1 MLQEFPDD
9 YELIGFFEA
18 EPTILDPG
26 VPWLYNTLDFSTS
39 RNGIEVRARIIPS
52 YRELT
57 LRLLQAGQELALFE
71 LKEAVGFRVV
81 TDNQREALV
90 VTFAAPRELDNFV
103 LQLKPRVRVSW
114 GNQRF
119 PSQT

>member
-1 MLQEFPDD
+1 MLQGFPDD

-57 LRLLQAGQELALFE
+57 LRLLLAGHELALFE
-71 LKEAVGFRVV
+71 LKEVEGFRIV
-81 TDNQREALV
+81 TDNRREALV
-90 VTFAAPRELDNFV
+90 VTFAAQRGLDDFV
-103 LQLKPRVRVSW
+103 LQLKPDIRVSW
-114 GNQRF
+114 GNRQF
-119 PSQT
+119 P

>member
-1 MLQEFPDD
+1 MQEFPEDH
-9 YELIGFFEA
+9 ELIGFFEA

-39 RNGIEVRARIIPS
+39 RNEIEVRARMTPS

-57 LRLLQAGQELALFE
+57 LRLLLAGHELALFE
-71 LKEAVGFRVV
+71 LKDAARFRIV

-90 VTFAAPRELDNFV
+90 VTFADQRGLNDFV
-103 LQLKPRVRVSW
+103 LQLKPIVRVSW
-114 GNQRF
+114 GNRQF
-119 PSQT
+119 P